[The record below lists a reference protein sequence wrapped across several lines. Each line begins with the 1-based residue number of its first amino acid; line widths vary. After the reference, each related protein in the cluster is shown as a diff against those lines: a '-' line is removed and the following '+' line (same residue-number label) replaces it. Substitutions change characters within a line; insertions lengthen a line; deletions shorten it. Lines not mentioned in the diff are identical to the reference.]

1 MDPKFQTS
9 FIPKKPMIPGSMG
22 VPTKK
27 PTNIL
32 STISIFLVVVTILLS
47 AGAFLYEKKLV
58 RDNEE
63 KKQKI
68 ESEIKTFDP
77 ALTNQLT
84 LLKSRVDAAK
94 ELLKNH
100 LALTNFFNLLNE
112 NTVSTI
118 QFKDFSYTGGPG
130 KPLIVKLSGQAKSFN
145 DLIFQSDTILAN
157 PNLKNVVFSGFDLD
171 KNGNVIFMM
180 DAEINQSYISYQ
192 KMLDGLASS
201 VPETVVPPVA
211 SESTSAVGTS
221 TTSGA
226 VGTSTATTTTP

>member
-1 MDPKFQTS
+1 
-9 FIPKKPMIPGSMG
+9 MIPGSMG
-22 VPTKK
+22 VPVKK

-32 STISIFLVVVTILLS
+32 STISIFLVVITILAS
-47 AGAFLYEKKLV
+47 AAGFLYEKKLI

-68 ESEIKTFDP
+68 EGEIKTFDP
-77 ALTNQLT
+77 KLTNELT
-84 LLKSRVDAAK
+84 TLKTRIDAAK

-100 LALTNFFNLLNE
+100 LALTKFFDLLNE
-112 NTVSTI
+112 NTVSTV

-130 KPLIVKLSGQAKSFN
+130 KPLVVKLSGQAKSFN

-171 KNGNVIFMM
+171 KNGNVIFVM
-180 DAEINQSYISYQ
+180 DAEINQAYISYQ
-192 KMLDGLASS
+192 KMIDGLASS
-201 VPETVVPPVA
+201 VPDTASAPVIP
-211 SESTSAVGTS
+211 ENESAVGTS

-226 VGTSTATTTTP
+226 FGTSTSTTTTP